1 MRKVLEINVQLWL
14 KSVIVELLIV
24 VDYELKAL
32 DTMSR
37 SSCGFR
43 VPSIK
48 RHAGAV
54 SGVHFEKIQNKRK
67 QIY

>member
-1 MRKVLEINVQLWL
+1 MHKVLKINVQLWL
-14 KSVIVELLIV
+14 KSVTVELLIV

-43 VPSIK
+43 IAIIK

-54 SGVHFEKIQNKRK
+54 SGVHFEKIHNKRK